1 MSESWDTVTA
11 YGNVDM
17 TLHPVLRRA
26 YRVACLIE
34 RCGASPELTAASSA
48 AFDLCGEIAAAIES
62 LQARVAAAE
71 DALASDPVLTDKDL
85 CAAVIVCVMSGEQAR
100 RDEAC
105 LKLQRHI
112 SAVERERDCLET
124 ECEHLSDRAHM
135 AEHELSAR
143 RSENDVLRAKLEA
156 AEMHKAAKAA
166 IDFELGIPEDGCN
179 NTQATLTA
187 IRLLHSAHRDDVGA
201 NNRLVAFL
209 SESVRMIEGYMRAGW
224 LTNPAAR
231 EQATDFIQRA
241 RLAYSAPPA
250 LPENK

>member
-1 MSESWDTVTA
+1 MSDYKELCERLMDTCVE
-11 YGNVDM
+11 D
-17 TLHPVLRRA
+17 LHG
-26 YRVACLIE
+26 Y
-34 RCGASPELTAASSA
+34 AAVKVGQLLGEA
-48 AFDLCGEIAAAIES
+48 AEALEA
-62 LQARVAAAE
+62 LQARLDAAYA
-71 DALASDPVLTDKDL
+71 AMRTDWRDL
-85 CAAVIVCVMSGEQAR
+85 VQ
-100 RDEAC
+100 
-105 LKLQRHI
+105 
-112 SAVERERDCLET
+112 
-124 ECEHLSDRAHM
+124 
-135 AEHELSAR
+135 
-143 RSENDVLRAKLEA
+143 ENDALRAKLEA
-156 AEMHKAAKAA
+156 LQAHKAAKAA

>member
-1 MSESWDTVTA
+1 MTTDTTDLRASFAA
-11 YGNVDM
+11 YVRLNIPAGTVIGDPEWWIPR
-17 TLHPVLRRA
+17 LWRA
-26 YRVACLIE
+26 AGGDV
-34 RCGASPELTAASSA
+34 
-48 AFDLCGEIAAAIES
+48 IES
-62 LQARVAAAE
+62 LQARLDAAYA
-71 DALASDPVLTDKDL
+71 AMRTDWRDL
-85 CAAVIVCVMSGEQAR
+85 VQ
-100 RDEAC
+100 
-105 LKLQRHI
+105 
-112 SAVERERDCLET
+112 
-124 ECEHLSDRAHM
+124 
-135 AEHELSAR
+135 
-143 RSENDVLRAKLEA
+143 ENDALRAKLEA
-156 AEMHKAAKAA
+156 LEAHKAAKAA
-166 IDFELGIPEDGCN
+166 IDLELGMPEDGCN